1 MVRRD
6 NTIAA
11 LMDEFVCLR
20 IIQMNGV
27 DLSLFQFDYD
37 MSFAVFFMNAD
48 ETVYGRYGTRSD
60 RPDDADKHISIEGLK
75 ESMEAALSLNRCY
88 PEVAPELEEKR
99 GGEPRYARAELYP
112 ELKNYTPKINYQNET
127 AKSCIHC
134 HQVHNSQRQGLR
146 DARLSIPDEM
156 LYLYP
161 MPAVMGLEID
171 SKTRATV
178 SKVIPGSSAA
188 MAGLKAGDELINVK
202 GQPLISQADLQWI
215 LQQQGSAGGTLPMKV
230 SRGGETLY
238 TAVELQEGWRK
249 KTDFGWRVSTW
260 DLRRMALGGMSLI
273 PDDSGRA
280 EGVALE
286 VKNAGKYG
294 GHAVARKA
302 GVRPGDKII
311 SIGGK
316 SDKATEAEVI
326 AYLLETTEKGG
337 MISLSVKRNGREM
350 TIPFRAQ

>member
-1 MVRRD
+1 
-6 NTIAA
+6 
-11 LMDEFVCLR
+11 MDEFVCLR

-60 RPDDADKHISIEGLK
+60 RPDDADRHISMAGLK
-75 ESMEAALSLNRCY
+75 ASMEAALSLHRHH
-88 PEVAPELEEKR
+88 PEVSSELKGKR
-99 GGEPRYARAELYP
+99 GPAPRYARAELYP
-112 ELKNYTPKINYQNET
+112 ELKHYTPKVNYQNET

-146 DARLSIPDEM
+146 DARLSIPDEI

-161 MPAVMGLEID
+161 MPTVIGVEID

-178 SKVIPGSSAA
+178 SKVIPGSSAST
-188 MAGLKAGDELINVK
+188 AGLKAGDELMTVK

-215 LQQQGSAGGTLPMKV
+215 LQQQDPAGGTLPMKV
-230 SRGGETLY
+230 RRGSEILFL
-238 TAVELQEGWRK
+238 AVELQDGWRNQ
-249 KTDFGWRVSTW
+249 TDFGWRVSTW

-286 VKNAGKYG
+286 VKGAGKYG

-302 GVRPGDKII
+302 GVKPGDKII

-326 AYLLETTEKGG
+326 AYLLETTKKGE
-337 MISLSVKRNGREM
+337 MISLTIKRNGKEIAI
-350 TIPFRAQ
+350 TFRAQ